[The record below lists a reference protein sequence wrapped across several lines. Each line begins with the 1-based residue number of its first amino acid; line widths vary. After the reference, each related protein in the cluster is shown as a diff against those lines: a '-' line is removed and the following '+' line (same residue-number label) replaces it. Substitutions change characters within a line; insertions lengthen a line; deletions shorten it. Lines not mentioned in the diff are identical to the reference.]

1 MNKKIRILH
10 LEDSQKDSEL
20 IHSLIKSG
28 EIEFDYFF
36 TDNEKDYLHILEKEN
51 IDLILSD
58 FSLPDYNGNDALKVA
73 REKYAHIPFIFVSG
87 MMGEDAAINS
97 MLSGATDYVLKNKL
111 ERLVPAIKRGLYQSD
126 IENKRKQA
134 EKALKES
141 QQMLHQAQKL
151 AHLGVWDWKADVD
164 LVTWTEELY
173 LIAGLDPKLPAPTYA
188 EHSTIYSPKSWHLLK
203 TAVEKAMTK
212 GEPYQL
218 ELELI
223 RPDGSIRNVNAFG
236 GANVDNNGQINGLYG
251 TVQDITESKQA
262 EELLFKSEE
271 KYRNIFENV
280 QDVYYEASI
289 DGTILEV
296 SPSIEIIS
304 KGQYHRH
311 DLIGKSMY
319 DFYFITSGRQALL
332 ALLQERGSVTDYEI
346 ILKNRDGSQVPC
358 SISAKIQ
365 FDAHGEPLKIIGS
378 MHDITERKQAEQE
391 LIIAKEKSEES
402 DNLKTA
408 FLNNL
413 SHEIRTPMNQ
423 ILGFASLLKDPDITD
438 SKRDNYIEIIN
449 DQSYQLLQ
457 IITEIVD
464 ISEITT
470 GQVHLNLGTFNLGK
484 MMDELLASFK
494 LKAEQ
499 RNLQLRLTKKI
510 ADADAM
516 IRGDQ
521 VKLNHV
527 FSNIIENA
535 IKFTDEGAID
545 IEYSRVGNR
554 LIIAVKDTG
563 IGIGAIEKQVIFDNF
578 RQIEIT
584 MAKKYSGLG
593 LGLSI
598 SDAYIRMMSGEIR
611 VESEPGEGSTF
622 IVEIPYLPA
631 IQVSEPI
638 IESVQPPVISRLD
651 WQNKTLLIAEDEES
665 NAQFLEVVLQS
676 TGIRLLF
683 AVNGLEA
690 VEQCKIHP
698 EIAVVLMDIKMPR
711 MDGLEATRII
721 KSFRNDLPIIA
732 TTAFASASD
741 KEYILNAG
749 CDDYLPKPLKRDVLI
764 TKIQKYI

>member
-188 EHSTIYSPKSWHLLK
+188 EHSTKYSPKSWHLLK

-423 ILGFASLLKDPDITD
+423 ILGFANLLKDPDITD